1 MTARIRNAALWGFAM
16 ATSLAIGGALYVE
29 PWSDAQ
35 AASTQTEATP
45 PAVPVT
51 VTTVQPRPVHVWREV
66 SGRFEA
72 VDRVELRS
80 RVAGAIQSV
89 HFREGGLVEKG
100 DLLVTIDPEPYRA
113 VVEQARGAVASA
125 EARLILATT
134 ELERG
139 NALLSRNTIS
149 QSEVAQRKSTK
160 ASTEAELK
168 SAKAALKLA
177 ELDLAYTEIRAPI
190 AGRIGT
196 LEVTPGNLVAAGPSS
211 PSLVTLVSL
220 DPIYASFTI
229 DEGHLRDVLSTLPAN
244 DASLLLDQ
252 IPVEVDTGTGPGAA
266 ATIPGRLQLINNEI
280 DASTGTIRI
289 RAVFDNHNGRLL
301 PGQFARIRLGQPKA
315 KDRVTISERAVGTDQ
330 DKKFVFVVAA
340 DNTVSYRQVEL
351 GAAVDGQRI
360 VETGLNAGDRIVVSG
375 LQRIRPGAVVA
386 PQDETALKN

>member
-1 MTARIRNAALWGFAM
+1 MTARIRSAALWGSAM
-16 ATSLAIGGALYVE
+16 ATVLAVTGAVFYFE
-29 PWSDAQ
+29 PSRDAQ
-35 AASTQTEATP
+35 AASTEVAAAP

-80 RVAGAIQSV
+80 RVAGAIQAV
-89 HFREGGLVEKG
+89 HFREGGLVNQG
-100 DLLVTIDPEPYRA
+100 DLLFTIDPEPYRA
-113 VVEQARGAVASA
+113 VVDRARGAVASA
-125 EARLILATT
+125 EARLTLATT
-134 ELERG
+134 ELDRG
-139 NALLSRNTIS
+139 TALLARNTIS

-160 ASTEAELK
+160 ASTEAELQ

-196 LEVTPGNLVAAGPSS
+196 LDVTVGNLVAAGPSS
-211 PSLVTLVSL
+211 PSLVTLVSV

-229 DEGHLRDVLSTLPAN
+229 DEDHLREVLSTLPAN
-244 DASLLLDQ
+244 DAGLLLEQ
-252 IPVEVDTGTGPGAA
+252 IPVEVDASADAA
-266 ATIPGRLQLINNEI
+266 PIPGRLQLINNEI
-280 DASTGTIRI
+280 DASTGTIRV
-289 RAVFDNHNGRLL
+289 RAVFDNPGGRLI
-301 PGQFARIRLGQPKA
+301 PGQFARIRLGQA
-315 KDRVTISERAVGTDQ
+315 EAQERLTISERAVGTDQ

-340 DNTVSYRQVEL
+340 DNTVSYRQIEL

-360 VETGLNAGDRIVVSG
+360 VETGLEAGDRIVVSG

-386 PQDETALKN
+386 PQEQTALKN

>member
-1 MTARIRNAALWGFAM
+1 MTARIRSAALWGSAM
-16 ATSLAIGGALYVE
+16 ATALAVTGAVFYFEPSL
-29 PWSDAQ
+29 DAQ
-35 AASTQTEATP
+35 AASTEVAAAP

-80 RVAGAIQSV
+80 RVAGAIQAV
-89 HFREGGLVEKG
+89 HFREGGLVSQG
-100 DLLVTIDPEPYRA
+100 DLLFTIDPEPYRA
-113 VVEQARGAVASA
+113 VVDRARGAVASA
-125 EARLILATT
+125 EARLTLATT
-134 ELERG
+134 ELDRG
-139 NALLSRNTIS
+139 TALLARNTIS

-160 ASTEAELK
+160 ASTEAELQ

-196 LEVTPGNLVAAGPSS
+196 LDVTVGNLVAAGPSS
-211 PSLVTLVSL
+211 PSLVTLVSV

-229 DEGHLRDVLSTLPAN
+229 DEDHLREVLSTLPAN
-244 DASLLLDQ
+244 DAGLLLEQ
-252 IPVEVDTGTGPGAA
+252 IPVEVDASADAA
-266 ATIPGRLQLINNEI
+266 PIPGRLQLINNEI
-280 DASTGTIRI
+280 DESTGTIRV
-289 RAVFDNHNGRLL
+289 RAVFDNPGGRLI
-301 PGQFARIRLGQPKA
+301 PGQFARIRLGQA
-315 KDRVTISERAVGTDQ
+315 EAQERLTISERAVGTDQ

-340 DNTVSYRQVEL
+340 DNTVSYRQIEL

-360 VETGLNAGDRIVVSG
+360 VETGLQAGDRIVVSG

-386 PQDETALKN
+386 PQEQTALMN

>member
-35 AASTQTEATP
+35 AASTETATAP

-51 VTTVQPRPVHVWREV
+51 VTTVKPRPVHVWREV

-72 VDRVELRS
+72 VDRVEIRS
-80 RVAGAIQSV
+80 RAAGAIQSV

-100 DLLVTIDPEPYRA
+100 DLLFSIDPEPYRA

-196 LEVTPGNLVAAGPSS
+196 LEITPGNLVAAGPSS
-211 PSLVTLVSL
+211 PSLATLVSL

-252 IPVEVDTGTGPGAA
+252 IPVEVDTGTRSGTA

-289 RAVFDNHNGRLL
+289 RAVFDNHDGRLL

-315 KDRVTISERAVGTDQ
+315 QERVTISERAVGTDQ

-360 VETGLNAGDRIVVSG
+360 VETGLDAGDRIVVSG
-375 LQRIRPGAVVA
+375 LQRIRPGVVVA
-386 PQDETALKN
+386 PQEQTALKN